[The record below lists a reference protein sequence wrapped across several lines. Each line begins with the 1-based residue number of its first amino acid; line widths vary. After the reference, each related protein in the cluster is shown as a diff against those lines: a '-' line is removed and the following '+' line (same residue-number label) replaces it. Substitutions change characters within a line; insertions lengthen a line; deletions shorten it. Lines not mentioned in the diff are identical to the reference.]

1 MISTISVLAKNE
13 PGVLADL
20 AQEFKRFNANIMSIS
35 SGLIHKPGIS
45 RIIICV
51 ETEEQGALEGIKAA
65 VEGMEFVVGIEDMS
79 EEDLVV
85 RELVLIRVHIDRE
98 STPRIMQILEIFR
111 AGIVG
116 MGRDSLVVEMA
127 GDSGRVDGLIRMLE
141 PFGIVKMSRT
151 GKIAIRRGDI

>member
-1 MISTISVLAKNE
+1 MIATISVLAKNE

-35 SGLIHKPGIS
+35 SGLINEPGIS

-51 ETEEQGALEGIKAA
+51 EAEPSNLAGIKDAI
-65 VEGMEFVVGIEDMS
+65 ETMEFVVAIEDMS
-79 EEDLVV
+79 KEDLVV

-98 STPRIMQILEIFR
+98 STPQIMQILEIFR

-116 MGRDSLVVEMA
+116 MGKDSLVIEMS

-151 GKIAIRRGDI
+151 GKIAIKRGDI

>member
-20 AQEFKRFNANIMSIS
+20 AQEFKRFNVNITSIS

-45 RIIICV
+45 RIIICL
-51 ETEEQGALEGIKAA
+51 ETEEQGALEGIKASIEA
-65 VEGMEFVVGIEDMS
+65 MDFVVGIEDIS
-79 EEDLVV
+79 KEDLVV

-98 STPRIMQILEIFR
+98 STPQIMQILEIFR

-116 MGRDSLVVEMA
+116 MGKDSLVIEMSGA
-127 GDSGRVDGLIRMLE
+127 SGRVDGLIRMLE

-151 GKIAIRRGDI
+151 GKIAIKRGDI